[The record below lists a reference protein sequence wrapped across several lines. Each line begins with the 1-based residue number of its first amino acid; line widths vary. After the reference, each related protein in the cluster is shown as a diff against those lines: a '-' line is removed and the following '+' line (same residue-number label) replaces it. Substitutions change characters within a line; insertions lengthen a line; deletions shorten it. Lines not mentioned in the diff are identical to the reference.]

1 MPRPFFCVMERNIPI
16 CLTNFRD
23 RKQNGS
29 RNEPNQIR
37 LCSRHDRSAAISAQ
51 GQQTAAPKSAFT
63 VVNSPSGG
71 QYIYGPLPGRGSMPD
86 AVVYMLQQVHTYDRL
101 SESERATE
109 LRRIRFVQQ
118 APKPLQ
124 HEQATTGFNSRTTL

>member
-37 LCSRHDRSAAISAQ
+37 LCNRHDRSSAISAQ
-51 GQQTAAPKSAFT
+51 WQHTAAPKSAFT
-63 VVNSPSGG
+63 LENSPCGG
-71 QYIYGPLPGRGSMPD
+71 QDIYGPLPVRGSMPD
-86 AVVYMLQQVHTYDRL
+86 AERCMLEPVLTNDR
-101 SESERATE
+101 
-109 LRRIRFVQQ
+109 I
-118 APKPLQ
+118 
-124 HEQATTGFNSRTTL
+124 